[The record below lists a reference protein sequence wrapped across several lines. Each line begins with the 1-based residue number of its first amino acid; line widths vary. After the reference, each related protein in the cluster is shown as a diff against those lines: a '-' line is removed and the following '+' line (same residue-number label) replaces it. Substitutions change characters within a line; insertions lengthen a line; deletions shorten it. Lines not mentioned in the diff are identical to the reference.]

1 MDSRHPNALM
11 HSVTGQRHHRN
22 PCPPREHHM
31 STSRSMI
38 CKGCWQHMRMPI
50 PIRGPLS
57 IPFKLLGIKTSQMNP
72 NLCTICET
80 MFTKVK
86 RKKQL
91 IIPAT
96 VLFAD
101 LRGYTSL
108 SQGTETEEVLGMLHD
123 FYDTCASAVWE
134 RDGIV
139 NKFIGDAV
147 LAIFNFPILREDH
160 VRQAVL
166 AGVELQRRCS
176 EKKRL
181 LVTNAN
187 GESHPVGVGI
197 GIHTGQASIGEVGT
211 AYKDFTIIGPVV
223 NMASRIQGA
232 AEPGEI
238 LVTEE
243 VYAEVADLCP
253 GSESS
258 TYQLKGI
265 PTPVQAY
272 VLRS

>member
-1 MDSRHPNALM
+1 M
-11 HSVTGQRHHRN
+11 H
-22 PCPPREHHM
+22 
-31 STSRSMI
+31 
-38 CKGCWQHMRMPI
+38 MPI

-57 IPFKLLGIKTSQMNP
+57 LPFRLFGIKTSRMNP

-86 RKKQL
+86 RRSQ
-91 IIPAT
+91 IVIPAT

-108 SQGTETEEVLGMLHD
+108 SRGTGADEVVGTLNE
-123 FYDTCASAVWE
+123 FYDDCAAAVWE

-147 LAIFNFPILREDH
+147 LAIFNFPIVREDH

-166 AGVELQRRCS
+166 AAMDLQRTCAD
-176 EKKRL
+176 KKKLMMIDGAGRPC
-181 LVTNAN
+181 T
-187 GESHPVGVGI
+187 VGVGI
-197 GIHTGQASIGEVGT
+197 GIHTGLASIGEVGT
-211 AYKDFTIIGPVV
+211 AYKDFTIVGSVV

-232 AEPGEI
+232 AQPGEV
-238 LVTEE
+238 LVTEDA
-243 VYAEVADLCP
+243 YREVADLFP
-253 GSESS
+253 DSQSG

-265 PTPVQAY
+265 EEPVTAY
-272 VLRS
+272 TLARGTAAQVEMLA

>member
-1 MDSRHPNALM
+1 MATSPSR
-11 HSVTGQRHHRN
+11 
-22 PCPPREHHM
+22 
-31 STSRSMI
+31 I
-38 CKGCWQHMRMPI
+38 CKGCWQHMHVPI

-57 IPFKLLGIKTSQMNP
+57 IPFRMLGIRISHMNP

-80 MFTKVK
+80 MFTRVK
-86 RKKQL
+86 RRKQL
-91 IIPAT
+91 TIPAT

-108 SQGTETEEVLGMLHD
+108 AQGTETGEVVGMLNE
-123 FYDTCASAVWE
+123 FYDACAAAVWE

-166 AGVELQRRCS
+166 AGLDLQQRCA

-181 LVTNAN
+181 RVIDAH
-187 GESHPVGVGI
+187 GETCPVGIGI
-197 GIHTGQASIGEVGT
+197 GIHTGFASIGEVGT
-211 AYKDFTIIGPVV
+211 AYKDFTIIGSMV
-223 NMASRIQGA
+223 NLASRIQGTA
-232 AEPGEI
+232 QPGEV

-243 VYAEVADLCP
+243 VYRQVSDLCP
-253 GSESS
+253 DAESHA
-258 TYQLKGI
+258 YPLKGI
-265 PTPVQAY
+265 EGPVTAY
-272 VLRS
+272 RLHA